1 MIYLLLTIICST
13 SIALIL
19 KHNDNRSGNAVLLLA
34 GNYIVATI
42 ISFIFFVIDEHTAF
56 SLESFLFGAIL
67 GLLFV
72 LTFFAFAK
80 AVGVAG
86 TPLSA
91 LSSRLSVV
99 MPLLLSIIVFQEIPT
114 PANILGFIFTFITII
129 LFYQS
134 LRQLG
139 EKHLNKLDYF
149 YLFAVLLGIGI
160 NDFSMKIFQQ
170 TRPLNEKPFFLM
182 TIFSFAFIYSAGY
195 VLKQNI
201 PIDRGTLIRGLL
213 LGIPN
218 IFSSFF
224 LISALSEIPGIV
236 VYPVTNI
243 SIILLTTILA
253 RLIWNEKLNTSGR
266 LALFAGLIAIIL
278 LGIN

>member
-1 MIYLLLTIICST
+1 MVYLLLTIICST

-19 KHNDNRSGNAVLLLA
+19 KHNDNRAGNAVLLLA
-34 GNYIVATI
+34 GNYLVATV
-42 ISFIFFVIDEHTAF
+42 ISLIFFVTDTYTGY
-56 SLESFLFGAIL
+56 SLKSFLFGAIL

-86 TPLSA
+86 TALST

-99 MPLLLSIIVFQEIPT
+99 VPLFLSIIVFREIPSQT
-114 PANILGFIFTFITII
+114 NILGFIFTFITII

-160 NDFSMKIFQQ
+160 NDFGMKIFQQ
-170 TRPLNEKPFFLM
+170 LRPLNEKPFFLM
-182 TIFSFAFIYSAGY
+182 TIFGFAFIYSAGY
-195 VLKQNI
+195 VLKRQI
-201 PIDRGTLIRGLL
+201 PIDRGTLTRGLL

-224 LISALSEIPGIV
+224 LISALSELPGII

-243 SIILLTTILA
+243 GIILLTTILA
-253 RLIWNEKLNTSGR
+253 MLMWNEKLNISGK
-266 LALFAGLIAIIL
+266 LALIAGVMAIIL